1 MRIRLNLPL
10 VMFLPAAVFVQ
21 SQAQSQPDTQQQIL
35 ERLQRLEEQNR
46 KLMSEI
52 HALREEL
59 TASGIKRA
67 ESTPAESAPEAR
79 VEERVAI
86 NEQRIDEQAQSK
98 LESEHKLPIKL
109 TGMLLFNAFTNGR
122 NSGGQEYPVAAALV
136 PAGQRGAS
144 TDGAT
149 LRQSILGLQF
159 QGPEVFA
166 GGKVSGSLYMD
177 FWGGTG
183 TALNQLLRL
192 RVATLDVAWT
202 NTTFSVGQDKPI
214 VSPREPTSLAQI
226 GVSPLT
232 GAGNLWL
239 WAPQARVEQRFP
251 FGDQA
256 GLRAQVGVYVTSE
269 SSNAV
274 PLEYRNSLSG
284 SRPALQGRF
293 EFWRQFG
300 DDRRIEFAPG
310 FHVSESHVNGLSV
323 PSRVFSFDWL
333 IRPVAMLD
341 FTGQFFG
348 GENAGVL
355 GGLHQGLAFLPNE
368 RIHAATAAGGW
379 AQLTL
384 RATKRLSFNVY
395 GGQEDDWNSDLS
407 FGSIAKNQA
416 YAGNAMY
423 RLGSNVIM
431 SFEASQTRTLYVG
444 SGLRLNP
451 HYDLAIA
458 YLY

>member
-1 MRIRLNLPL
+1 MRVPLSLPL
-10 VMFLPAAVFVQ
+10 VLLLPVATF
-21 SQAQSQPDTQQQIL
+21 AQIQLNTQQQIL
-35 ERLQRLEEQNR
+35 ERLQRLEEQNQ

-59 TASGIKRA
+59 AASGLKRA
-67 ESTPAESAPEAR
+67 ESTPAESPPEAR
-79 VEERVAI
+79 LEERVAI

-98 LESEHKLPIKL
+98 LEAEHKLPIKL
-109 TGMLLFNAFTNGR
+109 TGMLLFNAYTNGR
-122 NSGGQEYPVAAALV
+122 NSGGQEYPVTAALL
-136 PAGQRGAS
+136 PAGQRGSS

-159 QGPEVFA
+159 QGPEVFG

-183 TALNQLLRL
+183 TALNQLVRL
-192 RVATLDVAWT
+192 RVATLDVAWK
-202 NTTFSVGQDKPI
+202 NTTLSVGQDKPI

-232 GAGNLWL
+232 GSGNLWL
-239 WAPQARVEQRFP
+239 WAPQARVEQRFT
-251 FGDQA
+251 FGEQA

-269 SSNAV
+269 NSNTV
-274 PLEYRNSLSG
+274 PAEYRNSLSG
-284 SRPALQGRF
+284 SRPSLQGRF

-310 FHVSESHVNGLSV
+310 FHVSETHVNGLSV

-333 IRPVAMLD
+333 IRPVRMLD
-341 FTGQFFG
+341 FTGEFFAG
-348 GENAGVL
+348 RNAAVL
-355 GGLHQGLAFLPNE
+355 GGLRQGLAFLPNE
-368 RIHAATAAGGW
+368 RIHAIAAAGGW
-379 AQLTL
+379 AQFTL
-384 RATKRLSFNVY
+384 RATRRLSFNVY
-395 GGQEDDWNSDLS
+395 GGQEDDWTSDLS
-407 FGSIAKNQA
+407 FGSVAKNQT

-423 RLGSNVIM
+423 RLGSNVIV

-444 SGLRLNP
+444 SGFRLNP